1 LFYAT
6 SEDFLD
12 KNAIYEK
19 LKEIMVSEFDLS
31 ADLVGLEKRLDD
43 DLDLDSLDMVDL
55 TLALSDYLDEK
66 LDPSLFKEA
75 KIVQNLVDSVAPFW
89 K

>member
-1 LFYAT
+1 V
-6 SEDFLD
+6 D

-19 LKEIMVSEFDLS
+19 LKEIMVSEFDLDTDS
-31 ADLVGLEKRLDD
+31 IGLEKRLDD
-43 DLDLDSLDMVDL
+43 DLQLDSLDMVDL
-55 TLALSDYLDEK
+55 TLALSDYLDKK

>member
-1 LFYAT
+1 
-6 SEDFLD
+6 LD
-12 KNAIYEK
+12 KNTIYEK
-19 LKEIMVSEFDLS
+19 LKEIMVSEFDLD
-31 ADLVGLEKRLDD
+31 ADSINLEKRLDD
-43 DLDLDSLDMVDL
+43 DLQLDSLDMVDL

-75 KIVQNLVDSVAPFW
+75 RTVQNLVDLVAPFW